1 MCSGQLVGDLS
12 ERNTWYRRYFAG
24 AFFPNSLALVGAVEK
39 KWMSGE
45 FAMVPTF
52 MRRHNTLEMASTC
65 LSDTADAAS
74 PSSTNINEGDDVF
87 QNESIEFA
95 RTKNSSIS
103 DPDKL
108 KKLAEQDYNEAA
120 RDFFVKTIKLA
131 RDLRPYAKWGFY
143 GFPYCNYDAGS
154 KGEYECKDDYQK
166 WNDRMMFIF
175 NESKALYPSI
185 YLGFNATSD
194 RRFRYVQAILK
205 EARRISE
212 KFSPP
217 LPIYAY
223 TKIEYDPLKE
233 LNDFYNDSDLCTTLK
248 QPADLGIDGVVL
260 WSSSANMKDR
270 CLNIKTIMDAK
281 IGPCPGDYKV
291 DLNKYDCKC
300 DIGYSGSNCSSA
312 TINSSI

>member
-1 MCSGQLVGDLS
+1 
-12 ERNTWYRRYFAG
+12 
-24 AFFPNSLALVGAVEK
+24 
-39 KWMSGE
+39 
-45 FAMVPTF
+45 
-52 MRRHNTLEMASTC
+52 MASTC

-74 PSSTNINEGDDVF
+74 PSSVF

-281 IGPCPGDYKV
+281 IGPNIATTVRGHEKCRAQKCSSHGKCILRTNTTCPGDYKV